1 MQEFRDQERR
11 KVVERRRQI
20 LGFVIICP
28 TLILLLLNFHHVH
41 RIKGATT
48 FVESKPDRE
57 LFNSSLISAN
67 HAGKKRVAYAITV
80 TKDGPF
86 LDGALV
92 LGYAAQ
98 KVHDSSKGFNSIY
111 EADLVAFVAPGVVK
125 ARPIL
130 EKHGWLILEKGL
142 PVELEDIENQDYV
155 QQMRKSGCCGAS
167 EFLKLWAYTLTDY
180 ERVIHLDMDSIIF
193 KNMVTDFSFCTSW

>member
-1 MQEFRDQERR
+1 M
-11 KVVERRRQI
+11 
-20 LGFVIICP
+20 
-28 TLILLLLNFHHVH
+28 
-41 RIKGATT
+41 
-48 FVESKPDRE
+48 
-57 LFNSSLISAN
+57 
-67 HAGKKRVAYAITV
+67 
-80 TKDGPF
+80 
-86 LDGALV
+86 
-92 LGYAAQ
+92 
-98 KVHDSSKGFNSIY
+98 HDSSKGFNSIY

-130 EKHGWLILEKGL
+130 EKHGWLISEKGL

-193 KNMVTDFSFCTSW
+193 KNMVTNFSF